1 LFSTLLKLR
10 IPLFKMNTSHPSS
23 KKRGR
28 SNKTSPQKKLKS
40 DHHTDETELMTN
52 EEWERQSGRCSRC
65 HSKLPSNE
73 FEPISNR
80 EWWKQYIG

>member
-1 LFSTLLKLR
+1 
-10 IPLFKMNTSHPSS
+10 MDTSQHNS
-23 KKRGR
+23 KKRGW
-28 SNKTSPQKKLKS
+28 SDKTSPQKKLKS
-40 DHHTDETELMTN
+40 DHHTDETKLMTN

-65 HSKLPSNE
+65 HSKLHLDD